1 MAMDLIYP
9 LIVIACLVIV
19 GHRLWKALERK
30 KFELSRQ
37 SRTSKEYRAILS
49 RAHGDWK
56 KAEHLIK
63 LEMKANKQLTR
74 EQAIKRIS
82 SRYESG
88 TLHTSD
94 LIMS

>member
-9 LIVIACLVIV
+9 LIVVACLVIV

-49 RAHGDWK
+49 SPYGDWK
-56 KAEHLIK
+56 KAKRLIK
-63 LEMKANKQLTR
+63 IEMK
-74 EQAIKRIS
+74 AIKRIS